1 MTIGCSSPYRDLQ
14 DGMVIFNLYEKI
26 KMFVDWNKVN
36 KPPYPKMGTN
46 MKKVRCITSDARNM
60 KIDACCW
67 GIGGSLVSQPFC
79 CVLCP

>member
-1 MTIGCSSPYRDLQ
+1 MTVCYPSRHRDLQ

-46 MKKVRCITSDARNM
+46 MKKVNCITSDATNM
-60 KIDACCW
+60 GKKMNVGRVWVD
-67 GIGGSLVSQPFC
+67 P
-79 CVLCP
+79 